1 MPEPITYHKTP
12 EAPPVTTGKEAIV
25 YRLPEQALSPE
36 VEDLLERTPSRFT
49 RMGLFAVVAALGMLL
64 LVAILVKYPDILEG
78 NVTLTTNPLPIRAK
92 AQSGGRVLQV
102 FAKEGQQV
110 TEGEVL
116 AEIENPIGLK
126 KINELEQL
134 CTSINRWLHND
145 VTDSLAVCLKDD
157 GRLLGDAQADY
168 NKLVQ
173 NINAYLL
180 VKDQHIYHKRMTNL
194 RIQGSRYTALS
205 KSADQERALVK
216 RELESAEDFFEAK
229 KKLYEERVLSRKEFN
244 DEVTALN
251 EKRLALENQLETKIR
266 SGIAEGD
273 NNKLLLDLEYEKKER
288 ENELV
293 LSIEEQVRNV
303 QSYIRSWRLKFLVTA
318 PFNGR
323 VYELRSLQRN
333 EVVAAGEELYMV
345 APDHFKYVAYSMIPA
360 ASFGKIATGQPAHIM
375 LAQFPYNEYGYLE
388 GKVSFISHTP
398 QAADNTKQGEK
409 SEAMY
414 RVHIQ
419 LPDSLY
425 TTYHI
430 GIRFSPEMTGNIRI
444 ITRDKNLLQRLL
456 DNIARI
462 DK

>member
-1 MPEPITYHKTP
+1 MPEPVTYYKTP
-12 EAPPVTTGKEAIV
+12 EVPPVTAGKEAIV
-25 YRLPEQALSPE
+25 YRLPEQTLSPE

-49 RMGLFAVVAALGMLL
+49 RMGLFAVVAALGILV
-64 LVAILVKYPDILEG
+64 LVAILVRYPDILEG

-92 AQSGGRVLQV
+92 AQSGGRVLQI

-110 TEGEVL
+110 KEGEVL

-126 KINELEQL
+126 KINELELL
-134 CTSINRWLHND
+134 CASINRWLHND
-145 VTDSLAVCLKDD
+145 VTDSLAVSLKDD
-157 GRLLGDAQADY
+157 GRLLGEAQADY

-173 NINAYLL
+173 SINTYLL
-180 VKDQHIYHKRMTNL
+180 VKDQRIYHKRMANL
-194 RIQGSRYTALS
+194 RTQGSRYTALS
-205 KSADQERALVK
+205 KSVDKERALVK

-266 SGIAEGD
+266 SGIAEGE
-273 NNKLLLDLEYEKKER
+273 NNKLLLDMEYEKKER

-303 QSYIRSWRLKFLVTA
+303 QSYIRGWRLKFLVTA

-323 VYELRSLQRN
+323 VYELRPLQRN
-333 EVVAAGEELYMV
+333 EVVTAGEELYMV

-360 ASFGKIATGQPAHIM
+360 ASFGKIAVGQTAHIM

-414 RVHIQ
+414 RVHIS

-425 TTYHI
+425 TTYHT
-430 GIRFSPEMTGNIRI
+430 GIRFSPEMTGTIRI

-456 DNIARI
+456 DNIARV